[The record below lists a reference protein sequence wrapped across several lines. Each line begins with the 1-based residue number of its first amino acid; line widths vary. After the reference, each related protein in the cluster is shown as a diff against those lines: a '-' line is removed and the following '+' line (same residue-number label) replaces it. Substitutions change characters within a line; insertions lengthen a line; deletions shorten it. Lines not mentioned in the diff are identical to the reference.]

1 MWRQVKL
8 KEKRNVIE
16 FDLKNVSAKKHKETK
31 KACILFKSI
40 IFVKKHVLHLLMS
53 NSKTLTKKKSHFWRF
68 RFLKVLQDREAG
80 LLHSKKIFFI
90 CFNDSLFEMM
100 KIAFYF
106 ILKAFFILKIF
117 NVLFW
122 LFGHV
127 EEMTWIER

>member
-1 MWRQVKL
+1 
-8 KEKRNVIE
+8 
-16 FDLKNVSAKKHKETK
+16 
-31 KACILFKSI
+31 
-40 IFVKKHVLHLLMS
+40 MS

-80 LLHSKKIFFI
+80 LLHSKKKFFI
-90 CFNDSLFEMM
+90 CFNDSLFELM

-106 ILKAFFILKIF
+106 ILKAFFVLKIF

>member
-1 MWRQVKL
+1 
-8 KEKRNVIE
+8 
-16 FDLKNVSAKKHKETK
+16 
-31 KACILFKSI
+31 
-40 IFVKKHVLHLLMS
+40 MS

-80 LLHSKKIFFI
+80 LLHSKKNFFI

-106 ILKAFFILKIF
+106 ILKAFFVLKIF